1 MNVLLESID
10 LIYATMLALCGHNIL
25 AYCVD
30 CYAGILDMSLHVLNT
45 LNGKRFAGLKCCGL

>member
-45 LNGKRFAGLKCCGL
+45 LNGKRFAGLNC